1 MARSRSIAITA
12 LVVAL
17 ATAQLQAVRSQSP
30 DSHLRPAP
38 PKDVTCV
45 VYPLAGIGHDPGL
58 PQWVAETIPS
68 VVDPESWRLDG
79 MTISFHAASK
89 VLVVRQ
95 SPTVHAKVKAFLA
108 DLKNAAH
115 EENGAVHLRK
125 PSVMHAEFTQTAPA
139 KVPAGQG
146 AGYPVPAPLSQPKH
160 LFHLVLRYEGDG
172 LPENAVESVVKQL
185 SEAADKGEG
194 DAKPRSQAAKGPSL
208 GQLLHFIVR
217 YEGDGIIDANVVALL
232 KELNKD
238 GGQRWVSPTAG
249 PTCGAVSMEPPP
261 PTGVGP
267 VTVPVAPT
275 GNYVGATT
283 SPVPAPTS
291 TPGSGWA
298 RMAGSATS
306 PVPAP
311 TLTQPGSNPA
321 QGPSSQPPASYK
333 PYAQPH

>member
-12 LVVAL
+12 LAVAL

-30 DSHLRPAP
+30 SSNLRPST
-38 PKDVTCV
+38 PKDTICV
-45 VYPLAGIGHDPGL
+45 VYPLAGIGHDPSL
-58 PQWVAETIPS
+58 PQWIAETIPS
-68 VVDPESWRLDG
+68 VVDPDSWRVEG
-79 MTISFHAASK
+79 MWITYHAASK

-95 SPTVHAKVKAFLA
+95 APAVHAKVKAFLA
-108 DLKNAAH
+108 DLKNAAQEDKGTVYLH
-115 EENGAVHLRK
+115 KA
-125 PSVMHAEFTQTAPA
+125 PVMQAEYTQAAPA
-139 KVPAGQG
+139 KASAGQG

-185 SEAADKGEG
+185 SDAADKSDGE
-194 DAKPRSQAAKGPSL
+194 AKPKSLAAKGPSL

-249 PTCGAVSMEPPP
+249 PACTSAGMAPPP
-261 PTGVGP
+261 PPGVGP
-267 VTVPVAPT
+267 VAVPVSS
-275 GNYVGATT
+275 T
-283 SPVPAPTS
+283 SNDPGLAAGPVPAT
-291 TPGSGWA
+291 T
-298 RMAGSATS
+298 
-306 PVPAP
+306 V
-311 TLTQPGSNPA
+311 TQPGSNPA